1 MKKRI
6 CILAA
11 VFLLLVSCLSI
22 LSWAAEDEQYP
33 GLRVKGRFLYDKDGE
48 KIVLYGVNEMS
59 IWGDID
65 GDVALPE
72 IKKTGANAVRLVWGL
87 AGPARKL
94 DILLYNCRVNNM
106 IPIIE
111 LHDATG
117 EWQKLPV
124 LVDYWTSPEV
134 VEVLKKHEEY
144 LIINI
149 GNEVGAQVSE
159 SDFKT
164 GYETAIKR
172 MREAGIHV
180 PLMIDGSDWGKD
192 INILQA
198 TGPYLINAD
207 PDKNLLFSVHMWWPY
222 MWGYSDQKVI
232 DEIKESVEM
241 ELPLVVGEFG
251 HQWEEHDNGK
261 IPYKTILE
269 ECYKNEVG
277 YLAWSWGPGNQ
288 PQTFL
293 DMTTDGTFDTLRGWG
308 LEVCVTSP
316 YSIKNIAVRP
326 ASMLKEPT
334 TEPPLT
340 SIPEGSI
347 AQNKPVF
354 VSSTEPG
361 LGNTAEKAVDGNIA
375 TRWSSEYSDPQYI
388 YVDLEDEYE
397 IERVYIEWETAYA
410 RQYKIQVSN
419 DAVNWTDVYTEYNG
433 DGDIDDIFLEAKGRY
448 IRVYCIQR
456 ATQYGNSIF
465 ELGVYPKGGIPGPT
479 PRGKEILVGDIDGD
493 GYVDSLDLSLLKRY
507 VLRKIELNVL
517 QKEAADVYKE
527 EEYTD
532 INSSDISIM
541 KRFILR
547 KISEFPGGN
556 KRIIYP

>member
-1 MKKRI
+1 
-6 CILAA
+6 
-11 VFLLLVSCLSI
+11 
-22 LSWAAEDEQYP
+22 
-33 GLRVKGRFLYDKDGE
+33 
-48 KIVLYGVNEMS
+48 
-59 IWGDID
+59 
-65 GDVALPE
+65 
-72 IKKTGANAVRLVWGL
+72 
-87 AGPARKL
+87 
-94 DILLYNCRVNNM
+94 
-106 IPIIE
+106 
-111 LHDATG
+111 
-117 EWQKLPV
+117 
-124 LVDYWTSPEV
+124 
-134 VEVLKKHEEY
+134 
-144 LIINI
+144 
-149 GNEVGAQVSE
+149 
-159 SDFKT
+159 
-164 GYETAIKR
+164 
-172 MREAGIHV
+172 
-180 PLMIDGSDWGKD
+180 
-192 INILQA
+192 
-198 TGPYLINAD
+198 
-207 PDKNLLFSVHMWWPY
+207 
-222 MWGYSDQKVI
+222 
-232 DEIKESVEM
+232 
-241 ELPLVVGEFG
+241 
-251 HQWEEHDNGK
+251 
-261 IPYKTILE
+261 
-269 ECYKNEVG
+269 
-277 YLAWSWGPGNQ
+277 
-288 PQTFL
+288 
-293 DMTTDGTFDTLRGWG
+293 
-308 LEVCVTSP
+308 
-316 YSIKNIAVRP
+316 
-326 ASMLKEPT
+326 
-334 TEPPLT
+334 
-340 SIPEGSI
+340 
-347 AQNKPVF
+347 
-354 VSSTEPG
+354 